1 MTTFKAVDGYVK
13 PNEVYRYGVMDDDA
27 LMVQA
32 SALARTDQPCTIIPG
47 HWAERIE
54 SGELLTDLDILDVFE
69 AYIENH
75 SPLTIGYTDFGIF
88 LSKHIARKLR
98 GEA

>member
-32 SALARTDQPCTIIPG
+32 SPLARTDQPCTIIPG

-54 SGELLTDLDILDVFE
+54 SGELLTEEEWEQVIREWGESCDPRFGTH
-69 AYIENH
+69 AA
-75 SPLTIGYTDFGIF
+75 DF
-88 LSKHIARKLR
+88 IARKLG